1 MLQNKNV
8 PRFLD
13 KQLRSKNFVTLVV
26 LLALAALFY
35 VLAIVR
41 LKTG

>member
-1 MLQNKNV
+1 MLQNKNA
-8 PRFLD
+8 PRFFD
-13 KQLRSKNFVTLVV
+13 KQQRSKNFVTLIV

-41 LKTG
+41 LKTS